1 MQSSIGARG
10 VVHNPAGIINT
21 RVAFLPALCCPLCC
35 LPTRRVVVY
44 PPPYIHTAHDHRVP
58 MKTAP
63 PSGVGCVIL
72 VTRATASSWR
82 SFDRVAVRVGKLGR
96 RSIRRSMDHCSAPC
110 TWRRTESTA
119 IRTEINCTYLHIDW
133 SRTMATADAP
143 ASLPSS
149 PPHWPIPAR
158 FLWSLGWG
166 TQCSRDIPSEDAAP
180 YVELTAAGRA
190 PGLRVT
196 GRRHCV
202 APAASSEANGKR
214 PGASNHRPSPE
225 PARALTVNGPCMWP
239 AGRSEPARTAAAA
252 AAIVCRVG
260 TVDRAGLDAS
270 VASECGAEGPRA
282 RVCALVDFGPV

>member
-1 MQSSIGARG
+1 MT
-10 VVHNPAGIINT
+10 H
-21 RVAFLPALCCPLCC
+21 
-35 LPTRRVVVY
+35 VY
-44 PPPYIHTAHDHRVP
+44 GTPYLVFDHRVP

-96 RSIRRSMDHCSAPC
+96 RSIRRSMDHCSSPC
-110 TWRRTESTA
+110 TSRRTEATA
-119 IRTEINCTYLHIDW
+119 IRTEINCTYLHVDW

-166 TQCSRDIPSEDAAP
+166 TQCSREIPSEDAAP

-202 APAASSEANGKR
+202 APAASSEANGKH
-214 PGASNHRPSPE
+214 PKASNHRPSPE
-225 PARALTVNGPCMWP
+225 PTHALTVNGPLMWP
-239 AGRSEPARTAAAA
+239 AGRPEHARTAAAA
-252 AAIVCRVG
+252 ANA
-260 TVDRAGLDAS
+260 VDRVSMTGWVRQVVS
-270 VASECGAEGPRA
+270 VARNGAARGP
-282 RVCALVDFGPV
+282 